1 MEENELREILRA
13 TAQKANL
20 PTVMPEPMRR
30 KVTLRRARAIGLT
43 FLMSVAI
50 AVVGFQGMRALTL
63 DEAAPDRTAGQP
75 GVTERKVEVLT
86 DPSIRDVTPSAP
98 APEVPYL
105 IDLNTRDMTPLP
117 RSIIQSLATAR
128 FDASRFAASP
138 DGSSL
143 AFVGEG
149 DYDIQQIFL
158 AGIDGTGVR
167 QVTHDPKGVMSPAWS
182 SDGTKVAYVGYG
194 SGEVENLF
202 VLDVAT
208 GESTQIT
215 RDSTHGLFEPQFTP
229 DGSSLVYTDAS
240 ALTKFPGR
248 GGCCGSNAVIRTV
261 PVAGGSSTTL
271 VGPDEGP
278 RGLDY
283 WAEASMSP
291 DGSLVTFVGSGHVFD
306 APPEGVYT
314 RHCDRCRFLTDVDGT
329 GARIISGWTATPSG
343 AWSPDGT
350 RIVLARDPE
359 PPFPIMVV
367 DAVTGEA
374 SKVADRPATAAIWLD
389 DHTLLV
395 DRQITNGKS

>member
-1 MEENELREILRA
+1 LTEDTELRDILRA
-13 TAQKANL
+13 TAQNAAL

-30 KVTLRRARAIGLT
+30 KVTLRRARTIGATLLT
-43 FLMSVAI
+43 TVAI
-50 AVVGFQGMRALTL
+50 AVGGFHGIRALTF
-63 DEAAPDRTAGQP
+63 DEAAPTQTARQP
-75 GVTERKVEVLT
+75 GLAAPKVEDLT
-86 DPSIRDVTPSAP
+86 DRNIRDMTPSALP
-98 APEVPYL
+98 PEVPYL
-105 IDLNTRDMTPLP
+105 IDLTTRDMTPLP
-117 RSIIQSLATAR
+117 DSIVGSLAKPGR
-128 FDASRFAASP
+128 YDASRFAASP

-149 DYDIQQIFL
+149 DDGSQQIFI

-167 QVTHDPKGVMSPAWS
+167 QVTHDPKGAMSPAWS
-182 SDGTKVAYVGYG
+182 PDGTRVAYVGYG

-208 GESTQIT
+208 GETTQIT
-215 RDSTHGLFEPQFTP
+215 TDTTHGLFEPQFTP
-229 DGSSLVYTDAS
+229 DGSSLVHTDAS
-240 ALTKFPGR
+240 ALTSDPESR
-248 GGCCGSNAVIRTV
+248 GCCGSNAVIRTV

-271 VGPDEGP
+271 VGPGEGP

-291 DGSLVTFVGSGHVFD
+291 DGSLVTFVGSGAFIETL
-306 APPEGVYT
+306 PEGSS
-314 RHCDRCRFLTDVDGT
+314 RHCDRCRFLVDVDGT
-329 GARIISGWTATPSG
+329 DARIISGWTATPSG

-367 DAVTGEA
+367 DVVTGEA
-374 SKVADRPATAAIWLD
+374 STVAEGPATAAIWLD

-395 DRQITNGKS
+395 DV